1 MGNTEKTKKL
11 IEEAIRQLP
20 EEFALRD
27 VRYHM
32 TRALNEIQ
40 QVEKKRAKRSQQEEK
55 LTPRQ
60 KWEMDLQTGNLVRP
74 ELTPQQKNDVLAQID
89 SMIEEQEKK
98 IQKART
104 QDDDESGLLTD

>member
-11 IEEAIRQLP
+11 IQEAIRQLP

-40 QVEKKRAKRSQQEEK
+40 QVEKKRSKRAQREEK

-60 KWEMDLQTGNLVRP
+60 KWEMDLQTGSLTRP
-74 ELTPQQKNDVLAQID
+74 ELTPQQKHDVLAQID
-89 SMIEEQEKK
+89 SMIDEQEKK
-98 IQKART
+98 IQKV
-104 QDDDESGLLTD
+104 QNKDEDETDLLTD

>member
-1 MGNTEKTKKL
+1 MGKTEKTKKL

-20 EEFALRD
+20 EDFSLRD
-27 VRYHM
+27 ARYHM

-60 KWEMDLQTGNLVRP
+60 KWEMDLQTGSLVRP
-74 ELTPQQKNDVLAQID
+74 ELTPQQKHDVLAQID
-89 SMIEEQEKK
+89 SMIDEQEKK
-98 IQKART
+98 IQNARNK
-104 QDDDESGLLTD
+104 DEDETDLLTD